1 MGTTSNKKVLTVA
14 LMGVF
19 IALCYVGTMINIQM
33 PTPVGKTMIHFGN
46 IFCLLAA
53 MFLGGWKGGVCGSIG
68 MGLYDFTSP
77 GYQLYVPETLVLK
90 FFIGLICGLVF
101 SRLSKPKLPRAAQAA
116 IACVCGMLFNVV
128 FNPLASYV
136 THQYLLGTGYTVA
149 DIMAKWTSVTTSIN
163 ALIAVIAATLL
174 YLALYPAL
182 KNTLAKLK

>member
-1 MGTTSNKKVLTVA
+1 MKADSNKKILTIA
-14 LMGVF
+14 LMGLF
-19 IALCYVGTMINIQM
+19 IALCYVGTMINIPM

-53 MFLGGWKGGVCGSIG
+53 LFLGGWKGGLCGSIG

-90 FFIGLICGLVF
+90 FFIGLICGLLFVL
-101 SRLSKPKLPRAAQAA
+101 LSKTKLPKVANVA
-116 IACVCGMLFNVV
+116 IACAGGMLFNVI

-149 DIMAKWTSVTTSIN
+149 DIMSKWTSVTTSIN
-163 ALIAVIAATLL
+163 ALIAVIAATIL

-182 KNTLAKLK
+182 KNLLAKIK